1 MKKQL
6 LTLKRKKGYILLIA
20 LMSLLSQIGIAQGTF
35 PNVRV
40 NDVTTGDQE
49 TEGTRIISV
58 LDDSVYVVWQDE
70 RVADTVNIY
79 FSKSIDGG
87 ATFAPGILVSNI
99 PDTVAQLWPTIDV
112 DNSGVVYVAWTV
124 LSCDMSNAY
133 GIWLAKS
140 LDGGISFE
148 PAVQISTFGILPSLS
163 VYGNNVYVLFA
174 DPSNYPMADYYFAR
188 STNGGTSFDAAYQI
202 NDVNCAVPIEK
213 FEGLTSL
220 CVDGAG
226 NIYTAWNDG
235 RRTGGNSDIYFAK
248 STNAGVSFGANVPV
262 NDITVQ
268 AGDSIQYQP
277 SIAVGGIDTV
287 FVTWTDLRSGS
298 TYGNERVYYSMSI
311 NGGTTFNTDIMLS
324 DNILSRNSDIAA
336 SSSGLV
342 YVAWDGMQTQGSGI
356 WVIKSDD
363 GGLNFSTPAAY
374 NDTFNINAKESSI
387 FPGQDGNAYL
397 VWQDER
403 LGESN
408 VYFSKSIT
416 TTSIEENDNIHPI
429 SFILLENYPNPFNQ
443 STTISY
449 TLTTDE
455 QVEINI
461 YNIQGQLVKRLVCG
475 QKSSGK
481 HIVYWD
487 GKDDQNNNVGTGI
500 YFCYLKT
507 GEGNRKVVK
516 MAFIK

>member
-6 LTLKRKKGYILLIA
+6 LTLKKKKGYILLIV
-20 LMSLLSQIGIAQGTF
+20 LMSLMSQIGIAQGAF

-40 NDVTTGDQE
+40 NDVTTGDQ
-49 TEGTRIISV
+49 TTDGNRLISV
-58 LDDSVYVVWQDE
+58 LEDSVYVVWQDE
-70 RVADTVNIY
+70 RAADTINVY
-79 FSKSIDGG
+79 FSKSIDKG

-99 PDTVAQLWPTIDV
+99 SDTVSQLFPTIAV

-124 LSCDMSNAY
+124 VSCDMLNLY

-148 PAVQISTFGILPSLS
+148 PAVQITTVGIMPSLS
-163 VYGNNVYVLFA
+163 VYGNNVYALFA
-174 DPSNYPMADYYFAR
+174 NPINYPMIEYYFAR
-188 STNGGTSFDAAYQI
+188 STNGGTSFEPAYQI
-202 NDVNCAVPIEK
+202 NDVNCTVLLAR
-213 FEGLTSL
+213 FEGGLTSL
-220 CVDGAG
+220 CVDEAG
-226 NIYTAWNDG
+226 NIYAAWNDC
-235 RRTGGNSDIYFAK
+235 RRLEGNSDIYFAK
-248 STNAGVSFGANVPV
+248 STNAGISFGANVPV

-268 AGDSIQYQP
+268 AGDSIQYKT

-287 FVTWTDLRSGS
+287 FVTWTDLRYGS
-298 TYGNERVYYSMSI
+298 AFGNERVYYSMSI
-311 NGGTTFNTDIMLS
+311 NGGITFDADIMLS
-324 DNILSRNSDIAA
+324 DNTSKRSDIAA
-336 SSSGLV
+336 SSSGFV
-342 YVAWDGMQTQGSGI
+342 YVTWEGDGI

-363 GGLNFSTPAAY
+363 GGLNFYAPVAY
-374 NDTFNINAKESSI
+374 NDTSNVESSRPSI
-387 FPGQDGNAYL
+387 FIGPDTNAYI

-408 VYFSKSIT
+408 IYFSKSIA
-416 TTSIEENDNIHPI
+416 TTSIEENNNIHST

-461 YNIQGQLVKRLVCG
+461 YNIQGQLVKRFDCG
-475 QKSSGK
+475 KKSSGK

-487 GKDDQNNNVGTGI
+487 GKDDQNNNVSTGT

-507 GEGNRKVVK
+507 TIGNSKFLK
-516 MAFIK
+516 MNLIR

>member
-1 MKKQL
+1 MKGQL
-6 LTLKRKKGYILLIA
+6 LTLKKKRGYILLII
-20 LMSLLSQIGIAQGTF
+20 LMSLMSQIGIAQGTF

-40 NDVTTGDQE
+40 NDVTTGDQI
-49 TEGTRIISV
+49 TDGSHLISV
-58 LDDSVYVVWQDE
+58 LEDSVYVVWQDE
-70 RVADTVNIY
+70 RVADTINVY
-79 FSKSIDGG
+79 FSKSIDEG

-99 PDTVAQLWPTIDV
+99 PDTVSQLWPTIAV

-124 LSCDMSNAY
+124 VCCDMLNMY

-148 PAVQISTFGILPSLS
+148 PAVQISTIGIFPSLS
-163 VYGNNVYVLFA
+163 VYGSNVYALFA
-174 DPSNYPMADYYFAR
+174 NPINYPMVEYFFAR
-188 STNGGTSFDAAYQI
+188 STNEGTSFEPAYQV
-202 NDVNCAVPIEK
+202 NDVNCAVLLK
-213 FEGLTSL
+213 RFERLTSL
-220 CVDGAG
+220 CVDEAG
-226 NIYTAWNDG
+226 NIYAAWNDG

-268 AGDSIQYQP
+268 AGDSIQYEP

-287 FVTWTDLRSGS
+287 FVTWTDLRYGS
-298 TYGNERVYYSMSI
+298 NFGDERVYYSMSI
-311 NGGTTFNTDIMLS
+311 NGGTTFDADIMLS
-324 DNILSRNSDIAA
+324 DNISRRSDIAA
-336 SSSGLV
+336 SSSGFV
-342 YVAWDGMQTQGSGI
+342 YVAWEGDGI

-363 GGLNFSTPAAY
+363 GGLNFSAPVAY
-374 NDTFNINAKESSI
+374 NDTFNVEPSRPSI
-387 FPGQDGNAYL
+387 FIGQDTNAYL

-403 LGESN
+403 LGESD
-408 VYFSKSIT
+408 VYFSKSIA
-416 TTSIEENDNIHPI
+416 TTSIEENDNIHPK

-455 QVEINI
+455 KVEINI
-461 YNIQGQLVKRLVCG
+461 YNIQGQLVKTLDCG
-475 QKSSGK
+475 QKSSGN

-487 GKDDQNNNVGTGI
+487 GKGDQSNNVSTGI
-500 YFCYLKT
+500 YFCYLRT
-507 GEGNRKVVK
+507 GERNRKVVK

>member
-6 LTLKRKKGYILLIA
+6 LLKKKKGYILLIV
-20 LMSLLSQIGIAQGTF
+20 LMSLMSQIGIAQGTF

-40 NDVTTGDQE
+40 NDVTTGDQI
-49 TEGTRIISV
+49 TDGSHLISV
-58 LDDSVYVVWQDE
+58 LEDSIYVVWQDE
-70 RVADTVNIY
+70 RVADTINIY

-87 ATFAPGILVSNI
+87 ATFAPGILVSSI

-124 LSCDMSNAY
+124 VSHDMSKMY

-163 VYGNNVYVLFA
+163 VYGSNVYVLIA

-188 STNGGTSFDAAYQI
+188 STNGGTNFEPAYQV
-202 NDVNCAVPIEK
+202 NDVNCAVPVEM

-220 CVDGAG
+220 CVDEAG
-226 NIYTAWNDG
+226 NIFAAWNDG
-235 RRTGGNSDIYFAK
+235 RRTLGNSDIYFAK
-248 STNAGVSFGANVPV
+248 STNAGASFGANVPV

-298 TYGNERVYYSMSI
+298 DFGNERVYYSMSI
-311 NGGTTFNTDIMLS
+311 NGGTTFNADIMLS
-324 DNILSRNSDIAA
+324 DNILSRRSDIAA
-336 SSSGLV
+336 SLSGLV
-342 YVAWDGMQTQGSGI
+342 YVAWDGDGI

-363 GGLNFSTPAAY
+363 GGLNFSTPVAY
-374 NDTFNINAKESSI
+374 NDTFNVNAHESSI
-387 FPGQDGNAYL
+387 FLGQDGNAYL

-403 LGESN
+403 LGESD
-408 VYFSKSIT
+408 VYFSKSLT
-416 TTSIEENDNIHPI
+416 TTSIEENDNIHPT

-461 YNIQGQLVKRLVCG
+461 YNIQGLLVKKIDCG

-481 HIVYWD
+481 HIVYWN
-487 GKDDQNNNVGTGI
+487 GKDNQNNNVGTGI

-507 GEGNRKVVK
+507 VEKNRKVVK
-516 MAFIK
+516 ITFIK